1 MYRMYCM
8 VASRIKMLALSRKD
22 RFTRRNVF
30 AKCDKINGRI
40 WESLGAS
47 FVKNKATLEKNSV
60 QNSKSKKQLQ
70 RGFNISRN
78 NSYPRKILV

>member
-8 VASRIKMLALSRKD
+8 VASRIRVLALSRKD

-47 FVKNKATLEKNSV
+47 FVKNKATLEKKLSAKFEI
-60 QNSKSKKQLQ
+60 QKAIAE
-70 RGFNISRN
+70 GF
-78 NSYPRKILV
+78 